1 MHQPQGAG
9 PGLSG
14 GCPLRKEGI
23 FIASSP
29 VIFSPEGLKLTRDE
43 RAFFRESSP
52 YGLILFARNIKDP
65 DQVAGLIADVKDLL
79 GRDNMAIFVD
89 QEGGRVQRLGPPH
102 WRPAPAM
109 APFGALYADD
119 PGLAK
124 EALFLNIQL
133 IGLELKALGFTVD
146 CLPVIDVP
154 IPGADNIIG
163 DRAFSEDPEIVA
175 ALGRVAIDALMSVGI
190 LPVIKHIPG
199 HGRAGV
205 DSHKAL
211 PLVATPKVDLM
222 TNDFLPFQRLKDCPF
237 AMTAHVVYQDIDRD
251 GPATFSKKI
260 VEEVI
265 RGDIGF
271 ENFLISDDLT
281 MRALYGSFRKRAEM
295 TLGAGVDL
303 VLHCSG
309 NLREMEEVMAGVSAM
324 APGKESRLASLLEM
338 PQKGDGPVT
347 GEVLERYQEIAGKL
361 K

>member
-9 PGLSG
+9 PGLFG

-23 FIASSP
+23 FITTSP
-29 VIFSPEGLKLTRDE
+29 VIFSPEGLTLTRDE
-43 RAFFRESSP
+43 RAFFKESSP
-52 YGLILFARNIKDP
+52 YGLILFARNINDP
-65 DQVAGLIADVKDLL
+65 DQVAGLIVEIKALL

-102 WRPAPAM
+102 WRPAPPM
-109 APFGALYADD
+109 APFGALYAED
-119 PGLAK
+119 PERAK
-124 EALFLNIQL
+124 EALFLNIQM

-154 IPGADNIIG
+154 VAGADNIIG
-163 DRAFSEDPEIVA
+163 DRAFSQDPEIVA
-175 ALGRVAIDALMSVGI
+175 ALGRVAIDGLMSVGI

-199 HGRAGV
+199 HGRAAV

-211 PLVATPKVDLM
+211 PLVATAKADLM

-237 AMTAHVVYQDIDRD
+237 AMTAHVVYQDIDRN

-271 ENFLISDDLT
+271 ENFLISDDLA
-281 MRALYGSFRKRAEM
+281 MRALYGSFKKRAEM

-324 APGKESRLASLLEM
+324 SPGKESRLASVLEM
-338 PQKGDGPVT
+338 PQKGDGPVI